1 MSSII
6 TAEDPGSR
14 KRVPS
19 SSGIAIQDIG
29 EDKSLAYDL
38 NTERGI
44 VSSRVTMLLRSA
56 EIKPMFYRFVLKENT
71 SPPPRPFPEGV
82 CPAGLVRVC
91 LCARGKTPPYR
102 RARFSLCQN
111 AQLRLSFLRVSRLS
125 TCAWTGWVGQPVLRA
140 AGRSPCC
147 CTLPPK
153 DPSTGA
159 GKS

>member
-1 MSSII
+1 MALSSII

-91 LCARGKTPPYR
+91 MRTGQNTTTAARGFHYVKR
-102 RARFSLCQN
+102 I
-111 AQLRLSFLRVSRLS
+111 
-125 TCAWTGWVGQPVLRA
+125 
-140 AGRSPCC
+140 RSS
-147 CTLPPK
+147 
-153 DPSTGA
+153 DSI
-159 GKS
+159 S